1 LEEQARQASRLACG
15 EDQEREQAAW
25 MRDDAKT
32 ILADADPADVKLP
45 CGMGGTVFLL
55 LGVWFF

>member
-1 LEEQARQASRLACG
+1 
-15 EDQEREQAAW
+15 

-45 CGMGGTVFLL
+45 CGMGSTVFLL
-55 LGVWFF
+55 YEAWFFLNGFNKNINHKKQRSIQ